1 MKTSTISFT
10 VELEDSVNPLLIQ
23 EALWKFLDC
32 AKIEVIETEIDHVTE
47 EENQLFLNYHD

>member
-10 VELEDSVNPLLIQ
+10 VELEDSVNPLFIQ

-47 EENQLFLNYHD
+47 E